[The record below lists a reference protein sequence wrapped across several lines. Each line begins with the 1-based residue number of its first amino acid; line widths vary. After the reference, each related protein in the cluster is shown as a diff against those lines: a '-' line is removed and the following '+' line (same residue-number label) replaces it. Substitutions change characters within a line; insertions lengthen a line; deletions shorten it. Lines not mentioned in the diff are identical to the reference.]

1 MNLLVWNCCGLG
13 NLRTEKELGNIIRA
27 KDPSVVFLAETWADE
42 VRLERVLHSI
52 DFDHKWEVCS
62 GRRDGGLV
70 LFWKKDVHVTVEDSH
85 RFFIDVTLNKNKES
99 EWRFTGF
106 YGEPETH
113 RRMEAW
119 NKLRGLNNKEGSPWL
134 CAGDFNEIC
143 RQDEKLGGA
152 LRNHN
157 QMQQFRDV
165 IDECG
170 FIDLGFEGSKFTWS
184 KHFTDGHSV
193 WERLDRGLG
202 NSEFLMRF
210 PGTRVSHLRCMSSD
224 HTPLLINLTG
234 LESPPRKKV
243 FRFEEMWLSNT
254 RCGEIVE
261 AVWRNEEDGD
271 TMKKMEK
278 CSKALEEWEKNEFG
292 SIRRELEDKKK
303 LLARI
308 EAKTMRGG
316 DNSRL
321 RELKAEIH
329 DLMDKETRM
338 WCQRSRVLWL
348 KNGDKLFT
356 ARNSVIEEDALSF
369 IPRLVT
375 DEINEQL
382 MGEFMEWEIQEAL
395 HQMEPLKAPGPDGMP
410 PLFYQHFW
418 GIMNGEIKK
427 IHAASIASINLHLQR
442 IGLSLR

>member
-1 MNLLVWNCCGLG
+1 MNLLVYNCRELG
-13 NLRTEKELGNIIRA
+13 NLCTEKELGNII
-27 KDPSVVFLAETWADE
+27 
-42 VRLERVLHSI
+42 
-52 DFDHKWEVCS
+52 WEVCR
-62 GRRDGGLV
+62 GRRGGGLV
-70 LFWKKDVHVTVEDSH
+70 LFWKKDAHVTVEDSH

-119 NKLRGLNNKEGSPWL
+119 NKLRGLNNKEGNPWL

-184 KHFTDGHSV
+184 KHFTDGHLV

-202 NSEFLMRF
+202 NSEFLIRF
-210 PGTRVSHLRCMSSD
+210 PGTRVSHLSCMSSD
-224 HTPLLINLTG
+224 HAPLLIDLTG

-261 AVWRNEEDGD
+261 AVWRNGEDDD
-271 TMKKMEK
+271 TMKKIEK
-278 CSKALEEWEKNEFG
+278 CSKALEEWGKNEFG
-292 SIRRELEDKKK
+292 SIRQELEDKRKM
-303 LLARI
+303 LARI
-308 EAKTMRGG
+308 EAKTMRRG

-348 KNGDKLFT
+348 KNGDSNSKFFHNKATQRFRKNSISGIEDKRGNWQEQPEAIGDIIMVYFAELFT
-356 ARNSVIEEDALSF
+356 ARNSVIEEGALSF

-382 MGEFMEWEIQEAL
+382 MGEFTEWEIQEAL
-395 HQMEPLKAPGPDGMP
+395 NQMAPLKAPSPDGMP
-410 PLFYQHFW
+410 PLFY
-418 GIMNGEIKK
+418 
-427 IHAASIASINLHLQR
+427 
-442 IGLSLR
+442 